1 MTDAEFLF
9 QESIREKRGMV
20 NGAKHTVGKTRR
32 NGRPKDL
39 DVSEKEY
46 KEKCGQVQKFSLSMP
61 MTLEE
66 FKALPNDLQKE
77 YIRRLL
83 EILHMSP
90 KAIGLMFG
98 IHYTSTLR
106 LIREIGYN
114 YDSYKGKR
122 FSKYH
127 NDWRNFFARDER
139 FAHLMDTFDKAEKPA
154 EESHE
159 EQTVK
164 EQETPEAPVE
174 ETTQA
179 SAQES
184 VKKTPEIMSMSIRIY
199 ADSYDELISQLEI
212 MRGQPIL
219 GQTLTI
225 EVVKG

>member
-1 MTDAEFLF
+1 
-9 QESIREKRGMV
+9 MV
-20 NGAKHTVGKTRR
+20 NGARHTKGKVKR

-66 FKALPNDLQKE
+66 FKELPQDLQKE

-106 LIREIGYN
+106 LIREVGYN

-127 NDWRNFFARDER
+127 DDWRNFFARDER
-139 FAHLMDTFDKAEKPA
+139 FAHIMDSFDKAEKPA
-154 EESHE
+154 EESNEE
-159 EQTVK
+159 EQTAQ
-164 EQETPEAPVE
+164 EQETPVE

-199 ADSYDELISQLEI
+199 AESYDELISQLET
-212 MRGQPIL
+212 MRGQPIM
-219 GQTLTI
+219 GKTLTI
-225 EVVKG
+225 EVIKG